1 MVASSIRISISVMIR
16 LLSLGRPGGWQRP
29 DRPALMRG
37 RSMCSRAPQ
46 NRITRPCS
54 TTRRCLRVHPELEAE
69 LGAALAEEAEQQAGD
84 DDADRVVTAIRATA
98 MPVKPKPSTK
108 LS

>member
-1 MVASSIRISISVMIR
+1 
-16 LLSLGRPGGWQRP
+16 
-29 DRPALMRG
+29 MRG

-54 TTRRCLRVHPELEAE
+54 TTTMLRSTPELEAE
-69 LGAALAEEAEQQAGD
+69 LGAALVEEAEQQAGD
-84 DDADRVVTAIRATA
+84 DDADRVVATHQATA

-108 LS
+108 LSLIWRSSPCSTLRAKKPASMPGDHHGQDHHLG